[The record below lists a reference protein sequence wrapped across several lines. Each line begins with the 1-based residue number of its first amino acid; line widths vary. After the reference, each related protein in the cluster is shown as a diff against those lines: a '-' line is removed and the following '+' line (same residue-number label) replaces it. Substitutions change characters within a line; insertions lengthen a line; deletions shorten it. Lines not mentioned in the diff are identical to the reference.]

1 VQPADVRHV
10 AHTQP
15 TTTALRRGV
24 PSVVPLAARAIGNLQ
39 QWLTGT
45 PHGVR
50 TAQRPVY
57 VDEFAFRHNRR
68 RHPRAAFQTLLGL
81 GSGRGPTP
89 YRQIRSAKDV
99 GGKG

>member
-1 VQPADVRHV
+1 V
-10 AHTQP
+10 
-15 TTTALRRGV
+15 
-24 PSVVPLAARAIGNLQ
+24 S
-39 QWLTGT
+39 
-45 PHGVR
+45 